1 MGRIYRAFAILA
13 LLTVSPAFGQYVPVI
28 QACNRDLV
36 EFCAPDR
43 PDGSRLAECTETHF
57 QNFTEQCKAA
67 LVKIAAVREA
77 CKPDIQE
84 QCSGIKPSAGRILLC
99 VKAHFAALSKAC
111 KDAIGHAAVRNARAP

>member
-1 MGRIYRAFAILA
+1 VGRIYRAFAILA

-28 QACNRDLV
+28 QACSRDLV

-57 QNFTEQCKAA
+57 QNFTERCKAA
-67 LVKIAAVREA
+67 LVKIGAVRDA

-84 QCSGIKPSAGRILLC
+84 QCSGVKPSAGRILLC
-99 VKAHFAALSKAC
+99 IKAHFAALSKPC
-111 KDAIGHAAVRNARAP
+111 KDAIGHAAARNARAP